1 MCLPVYFPVY
11 VYVYLHI
18 YFVSYCTALSLFF
31 CSQYPEWIGAHR
43 DTLSDTDYKRY
54 SEQLDVMRAVCAEFE
69 KEQASDSQEEKQARF
84 DKVMQL
90 MHQVS

>member
-1 MCLPVYFPVY
+1 MH
-11 VYVYLHI
+11 VYLHI
-18 YFVSYCTALSLFF
+18 YFVLCCAALSLTS

-43 DTLSDTDYKRY
+43 DKLSDTDYKRY
-54 SEQLDVMRAVCAEFE
+54 SEQLEVMRAVCDEFE